1 MKRWVFTPARS
12 FSKRLGIKWTSIASL
27 HLRGEGFRLLRDQLN
42 LKGYSGWLKLPVI
55 SLSMT
60 LRSSWRE

>member
-12 FSKRLGIKWTSIASL
+12 FSKRSGIKRAFI
-27 HLRGEGFRLLRDQLN
+27 LRPYFTDDDSRFLRDQLS